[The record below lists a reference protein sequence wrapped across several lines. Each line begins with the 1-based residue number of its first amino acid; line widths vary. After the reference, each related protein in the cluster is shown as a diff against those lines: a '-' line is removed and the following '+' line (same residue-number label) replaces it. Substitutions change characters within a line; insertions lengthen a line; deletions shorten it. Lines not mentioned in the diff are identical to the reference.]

1 MSLLEANQVYKPF
14 QYPWAMELAER
25 HEKAHWGTWEVKLQE
40 DVNEWKGNT
49 LTRKEKNHITQILR
63 LFTQSDVQVASNYCD
78 TFIRFFKNNEIRNM
92 LLSFAAREGT
102 HQRAYALLND
112 TLGLPEVEY
121 STFLQYEE
129 MVSKIK
135 FMSGDT
141 LEDAPI
147 LLRNV
152 WSPTLIARQLA
163 LACINEGMSLFS
175 AFIMLL
181 NYQRFGKLKG
191 MCEVVEWSIRDET
204 LHVEGMTK
212 LFRELCNEYP
222 EIINDGFK
230 KRVYAMVRKAVDLED
245 AVIDLAFAE
254 GDIEGL
260 CALQV
265 KEYIR
270 YLADRRLIQLGLKG
284 NWGIKD
290 NPLPWVDWIV
300 AGDSF
305 KNFFEG
311 VVTDYS
317 ADGMKGNFGWDT
329 QSSAESH

>member
-1 MSLLEANQVYKPF
+1 MSLFEANQVYKPF
-14 QYPWAMELAER
+14 IYPWAMEIAEK
-25 HEKAHWGTWEVKLQE
+25 HEQAHWGTWEVKLQE
-40 DVNEWKGNT
+40 DVNQWKGNS
-49 LTRKEKNHITQILR
+49 LNRKEKNHITQILR
-63 LFTQSDVQVASNYCD
+63 LFTQSDVQVAANYCD
-78 TFIRFFKNNEIRNM
+78 VFIKFFKNNEVRNM
-92 LLSFAAREGT
+92 LLSFGAREGT

-112 TLGLPEVEY
+112 TLGLPEAEY
-121 STFLQYEE
+121 STFLEYQE
-129 MVSKIK
+129 MVAKIE

-141 LEDAPI
+141 PEEDKH

-152 WSPTLIARQLA
+152 HAPRLIARQLA

-175 AFIMLL
+175 AFVMLL

-204 LHVEGMTK
+204 LHVEGMTR
-212 LFRELCNEYP
+212 LFRELCNECP
-222 EIINDGFK
+222 EIIDDRFK
-230 KRVYAMVRKAVDLED
+230 QRIYSMVRKAVELED

-254 GDIEGL
+254 GELEGL
-260 CALQV
+260 CAVQV

-284 NWGIKD
+284 NYGIKD

-317 ADGMKGNFGWDT
+317 AAGMKGNFGWGKPALEG
-329 QSSAESH
+329 SR